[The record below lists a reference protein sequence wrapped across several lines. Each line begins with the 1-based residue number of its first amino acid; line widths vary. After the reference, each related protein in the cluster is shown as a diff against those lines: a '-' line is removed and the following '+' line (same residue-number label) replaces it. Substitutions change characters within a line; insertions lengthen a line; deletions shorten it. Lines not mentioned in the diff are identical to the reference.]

1 MSKKLRPNFLDKDIV
16 RKLLPSSLLKQYAKL
31 RCTIDCTEVFIEK
44 PRHLELQAITW
55 SDYKQHNTVK
65 VLVGIA
71 QNGAISFL
79 SKCYGGRMSDRH
91 VRESSLLDLIDP
103 GDVILADRGFPISN
117 QTYLI

>member
-1 MSKKLRPNFLDKDIV
+1 MDKIFVQRTNAPNFLA
-16 RKLLPSSLLKQYAKL
+16 RQRLLPPSLSKQFAKL

-71 QNGAISFL
+71 PNGYF
-79 SKCYGGRMSDRH
+79 
-91 VRESSLLDLIDP
+91 
-103 GDVILADRGFPISN
+103 FPK
-117 QTYLI
+117 